1 MMNKKANDEIRR
13 EEGVTLEVKFEGSE
27 NVPIVFANNLFIRHE
42 EDIFIITFAQAHG
55 PYIVNP
61 TPEQLKQIGKIP
73 SQVVARIAVSPVK
86 MKEFLDVMSD
96 IYERF
101 MKMKTGKV

>member
-13 EEGVTLEVKFEGSE
+13 EEGVTLEVEFEGSE
-27 NVPIVFANNLFIRHE
+27 NVPIVFANNLFVRHE

-61 TPEQLKQIGKIP
+61 TPEQLKQIGRIP

-86 MKEFLDVMSD
+86 MKEFLSVLSGNFD
-96 IYERF
+96 RF
-101 MKMKTGKV
+101 MKMKMGKV